1 MNIGVTLGKIA
12 ASILMSLI
20 TENVIKGIIIAGLK
34 YLVKS
39 TKNELVQEL
48 AQPVIEA
55 LEK

>member
-20 TENVIKGIIIAGLK
+20 TENVIKGIAVAALR

-39 TKNELVQEL
+39 SKNELVQDL

>member
-1 MNIGVTLGKIA
+1 MGTTLGKIA
-12 ASILMSLI
+12 MSIVMSLI
-20 TENVIKGIIIAGLK
+20 TESVIKGMAVAALK

-39 TKNELVQEL
+39 SKNELVNDL